1 MADRAPPFAYD
12 GLDRVFHEKA
22 RLGIVTSLAA
32 HADGLS
38 FTDLKALCG
47 GCCTCSTC
55 HVWVEGGFFDRLPP
69 MSDQEADLLALA
81 DHRRTN
87 SRLGC
92 QIRLS
97 DTLDGIGVAFPPQA

>member
-1 MADRAPPFAYD
+1 MPTIHATR
-12 GLDRVFHEKA
+12 
-22 RLGIVTSLAA
+22 
-32 HADGLS
+32 ADGTGLTLAGAVGQS
-38 FTDLKALCG
+38 VMEVLRDARCEELEALCG